1 MADPILAA
9 AERLKNAQSTHHPCT
24 PIRDL
29 IPLDDEAAA
38 YAIQNILTE
47 HKLQS
52 GRRLVGRK
60 IGLTNPAVQ
69 QQLGV
74 NQPDFG
80 MLFDDMQRSETEIIA
95 FDDVLQPKIEAEIA
109 FILSQP
115 LTKTHHSFADV
126 IAATQSVVAAFEIVG
141 SRISQWDIKFVD
153 TVADNASSGLFV
165 LGSTHKAITQID
177 LTQCAM
183 RMLRAGQEVSK
194 GSGAAC
200 MGNPINAAI
209 WLADKMVECGRPL
222 GAGDIIL
229 SGALGPMVAVQPGD
243 QFEAHIEGLGQ
254 VRANFGTRDQS

>member
-1 MADPILAA
+1 MVDSLTAA
-9 AERLKNAQSTHHPCT
+9 AERLKAAEINKDPCA

-29 IPLDDEAAA
+29 IALDDEASA
-38 YAIQNILTE
+38 YAIQNMATE
-47 HKLQS
+47 RKLQS

-80 MLFDDMQRSETEIIA
+80 MLFDDMQREESDIIA
-95 FDDVLQPKIEAEIA
+95 YDDVMQPKIEAEIA
-109 FILSQP
+109 FILSSP
-115 LTKTHHSFADV
+115 LTKAHHTADD
-126 IAATQSVVAAFEIVG
+126 IIKATRSVVAAFEIVG
-141 SRISQWDIKFVD
+141 SRIAKWDIKFVD

-165 LGSTHKAITQID
+165 LGSVHKAIHEID

-183 RMLRAGQEVSK
+183 RMTRSGEEVSK
-194 GSGAAC
+194 GSGTAC

-209 WLADKMVECGRPL
+209 WLADKMVQMGRPL

-243 QFEAHIEGLGQ
+243 RFEASVEGLGQ
-254 VRANFGTRDQS
+254 VKAAFGTRD

>member
-1 MADPILAA
+1 MVDSLTAA
-9 AERLKNAQSTHHPCT
+9 AERLKAAEINKDPCA

-29 IPLDDEAAA
+29 IALDDEASA
-38 YAIQNILTE
+38 YAIQNMATE
-47 HKLQS
+47 RKLQS

-80 MLFDDMQRSETEIIA
+80 MLFDDMQREESDIIA
-95 FDDVLQPKIEAEIA
+95 YDDVMQPKIEAEIA
-109 FILSQP
+109 FILSSP
-115 LTKTHHSFADV
+115 LTKAHHTADD
-126 IAATQSVVAAFEIVG
+126 IIKATRSVVPASVTLAG
-141 SRISQWDIKFVD
+141 SV
-153 TVADNASSGLFV
+153 
-165 LGSTHKAITQID
+165 HKAIHEID

-183 RMLRAGQEVSK
+183 RMTRSGEEVSK

-209 WLADKMVECGRPL
+209 WLADKMVQMGRPL

-243 QFEAHIEGLGQ
+243 RFEASVEGLGQ
-254 VRANFGTRDQS
+254 VKAAFGTRD